1 MYELKDSNQYL
12 QGCKY
17 KEKIKISK
25 ILIKNS
31 NFQGLVTSNMS
42 FEIQWRNQMT
52 CRFPLLHP
60 KSQMNE
66 CVVSNNLK

>member
-42 FEIQWRNQMT
+42 FEIQ
-52 CRFPLLHP
+52 
-60 KSQMNE
+60 
-66 CVVSNNLK
+66 